1 MRKINIRSITY
12 SVDLNKIHDQDYV
25 SLIRSN
31 LKGIISEMDQK
42 EIFVRT
48 IRFNVLKQTSKD
60 TSDQFHFIRKVQL
73 LSKVATDLD
82 IRWFNISFDLT
93 NETEKNIKSICNIG
107 YEVLNKFKNS
117 FVNFIVTERN
127 QIDVKAALHSARTV
141 IKVSKL
147 SFNGFDNFRLGVS
160 LNPNE
165 YTPFFPFSYATKDH
179 CFSIAT
185 EISHATEEVVIKYH
199 KSSFEELRE
208 KLISKVGKQ
217 AKDIDVVSKE
227 LSTRINASYAGL
239 DISLAPYPDED
250 VSVINIFKLLGL
262 EEIGANGSLFF
273 TSFMTDLLKEI
284 IHINELK
291 PAGFNGVMYS
301 LLEDPELCKANNK
314 KTLSIDSFILY
325 SSLCGC
331 GLDMVP
337 VPGNILEEEL
347 ASIILD
353 VSALSIRLN
362 KPLGVRVLP
371 IPNGSSNEYTK
382 FDMDFLTNTRIMDIK
397 NLGCIHKVFETQSY
411 NYLNN
416 ERKG

>member
-1 MRKINIRSITY
+1 MKKINIRSITY
-12 SVDLNKIHDQDYV
+12 SIDLNKIHNQDYIN
-25 SLIRSN
+25 LIESN

-48 IRFNVLKQTSKD
+48 IRFNVLKQTSKN
-60 TSDQFHFIRKVQL
+60 TSDQFHFIRKIGL
-73 LSKVATDLD
+73 LSKVATDLG

-93 NETEKNIKSICNIG
+93 NETEKNIISICNIG
-107 YEVLNKFKNS
+107 YQILNNFKNS
-117 FVNFIVTERN
+117 FVNFIVTDNN
-127 QIDVKAALHSARTV
+127 QIDAKAALYCAKTV

-165 YTPFFPFSYATKDH
+165 YTPFFPFSYASNDH

-185 EISHATEEVVIKYH
+185 EISHTVEEVVSKYQE
-199 KSSFEELRE
+199 SSFDEIRN
-208 KLISKVGKQ
+208 KLITKVGMQ
-217 AKDIDVVSKE
+217 ARNVDIVAKE
-227 LSTRINASYAGL
+227 LSTKLDASYAGL
-239 DISLAPYPDED
+239 DISLAPYPDEN
-250 VSVINIFKLLGL
+250 VSVINILKLLGL

-273 TSFMTDLLKEI
+273 TSFITDLLKEI
-284 IHINELK
+284 IYVNQLK

-301 LLEDPELCKANNK
+301 LLEDPKLCDANNK
-314 KTLSIDSFILY
+314 KTLNIDSFILY

-353 VSALSIRLN
+353 VSALSIKLN

-371 IPNGSSNEYTK
+371 IPNGSVNEYTK

-397 NLGCIHKVFETQSY
+397 NLGCINKVFETPSY
-411 NYLNN
+411 NYYNN
-416 ERKG
+416 KRNH